1 MKNIEKYVS
10 QYVANQFPSFYKEE
24 GETFIAFI
32 KAYYEWLESS
42 AVSTLYLEVPT
53 GAYAI
58 GETVVQPANV
68 NNTATVT
75 EVGPAFIK
83 VIGSGTSFTP
93 GPVYK
98 LDSINSSPS
107 GKVTCTAGSSIITG
121 DGTSFL
127 LELDAGDFIVA
138 DGSASEIEYVASN
151 DVAKIPFKS
160 GVNYFLSSYVIYR
173 VSQKSTVTRTESSP
187 NVVRAARELPSY
199 ADIDTTLDLFIDHF
213 VKKYLYGV
221 PRDTLGDKR
230 NLIKNI
236 INFYRAKGTDD
247 AFKFLF
253 RLLYNESV
261 EIYVP
266 GKDVLRASESEWVI
280 PRYLEVSDSPYLKD
294 MVGKQI
300 YNSSKTATALVENFI
315 RKIIKNKPVNVLS
328 VSQVNGN
335 FNYSEY
341 VLCDGVTN
349 DLLLSPKIIGSLS
362 SLTVDNGGYDFKVGD
377 VVDVQ
382 GSGLGAKA
390 RVTSIMNLTGKVR
403 FSIRDGGSGYS
414 VGDSVVTVSPV
425 YNLLCNNSVSSVVV
439 GERVYQT
446 TGSNTF
452 VGEVLSVATG
462 ANTVTVKRV
471 SGTPNNA
478 LTLTTV
484 TSALS
489 LDLTSF
495 YGGGTGA
502 SFAVGGIKD
511 PEIIQY
517 STETLA
523 AFVSENIDDG
533 DFEVTVDVVNA
544 GTFEVGETITGDIL
558 AKDLII
564 NYAIVS
570 SAFQVGEQVTTGIAS
585 GIVDKV
591 DGDTMTIKGFNST
604 AIFFEG
610 DTLTGVDSGATATIT
625 KTLKTQRVSAEATIV
640 SIDGNKLTTDIPFCY
655 TVLEG
660 YYIPEVT
667 IDSAGQ
673 DYAVGDVVEFI
684 GGSYV
689 DTPATAYVESVDG
702 SGAITGIRLVSQ
714 GRYSSATLPDVGV
727 QSNIG
732 TGVSLSVTF
741 ERVAGDY
748 LTEMYLTGGTS
759 GAVGYVTSVKR
770 LYDWTDFVH
779 KNVEDLYNL
788 DAKIEDTL
796 NIRSRTVGT
805 IDYLKNVNP
814 GTGYNVNPHVEVLE
828 TNVSDLYIYDA
839 ARDNY
844 KGRNAKIDGIAGG
857 LTGIIGTVE
866 VIDSGFGYGPQERV
880 LLTSDSNPSA
890 ASATSVIFQKGRSP
904 GYWKDD
910 TSFLS
915 SNKYIIDSYYY
926 QEYSYDLRSKV
937 MIDRYKEVLLKL
949 AHPAGSIPFGSFL
962 FKDSSLNAESTVASS
977 YLTQAE
983 DA

>member
-10 QYVANQFPSFYKEE
+10 QYVSNQFPSFYKEE
-24 GETFIAFI
+24 GETFIAFV

-42 AVSTLYLEVPT
+42 AVSTLYLNVPAA
-53 GAYAI
+53 AYAI
-58 GETVVQPANV
+58 GDTVVQPANV

-75 EVGPAFIK
+75 EVGSDFIK
-83 VIGSGTSFTP
+83 VIGSGTNFAP

-98 LDSINSSPS
+98 LDSVNSSPA
-107 GKVTCTAGSSIITG
+107 GKVTCTLGSSIITG

-127 LELDAGDFIVA
+127 LEVDAGDFIVA
-138 DGSASEIEYVASN
+138 DGAAIEIEYLASN

-160 GVNYFLSSYVIYR
+160 GVNYSLSSYVVYR
-173 VSQKSTVTRTESSP
+173 VSQKSTVTRVESSP
-187 NVVRAARELPSY
+187 NVIRAGRELTSY
-199 ADIDTTLDLFIDHF
+199 ADIDTTLDTFIDHF
-213 VKKYLYGV
+213 IKKYLYGV
-221 PRDTLGDKR
+221 PRETLGDKR

-236 INFYRAKGTDD
+236 IRFYRAKGTDD

-280 PRYLEVSDSPYLKD
+280 PRYLEVSDSPYLKN
-294 MVGKQI
+294 MVGKQV
-300 YNSSKTATALVENFI
+300 YNSSKTATALVENYT
-315 RKIIKNKPVNVLS
+315 RKIIKNKPINVLT
-328 VSQVNGN
+328 VTQVNGD

-341 VLCDGVTN
+341 VLCEGVTV
-349 DLLLSPKIIGSLS
+349 DVLLSPKVIGSLS
-362 SLTVDNGGYDFKVGD
+362 SLTVDNGGYGFKVGD
-377 VVDVQ
+377 LVNVE
-382 GSGLGAKA
+382 GTGLGAKA
-390 RVTSIMNLTGKVR
+390 RVTSVSNLTGKVR

-425 YNLLCNNSVSSVVV
+425 YNLLTGNDVTSVVV

-452 VGEVLSVATG
+452 VGEVTSVTTG
-462 ANTVTVKRV
+462 ANTVSVKRI

-478 LTLTTV
+478 LSLTTV
-484 TSALS
+484 TSTLS
-489 LDLTSF
+489 LDLVSF
-495 YGGGTGA
+495 YGGGSGA
-502 SFAVGGIKD
+502 TFAVGGIKD

-523 AFVSENIDDG
+523 PFVAVNIDDG

-544 GTFEVGETITGDIL
+544 GTFEVGETVTGDIL
-558 AKDLII
+558 AKELII

-570 SAFQVGEQVTTGIAS
+570 SAFEIGEQVTTGVATA
-585 GIVDKV
+585 IVDRV
-591 DGDTMTIKGFNST
+591 DGDTMTIKGFSSS

-610 DTLTGVDSGATATIT
+610 DTLTGIDSGASATIV
-625 KTLKTQRVSAEATIV
+625 KTLKTTRVSAEAEIV

-655 TVLEG
+655 TTLEG

-667 IDSAGQ
+667 INSAGQ

-689 DTPATAYVESVDG
+689 DTPATAYVESVDV

-714 GRYSSATLPDVGV
+714 GRYSASTLPDVGV
-727 QSNIG
+727 QSTYG
-732 TGVSLSVTF
+732 TGVNLSISF
-741 ERVAGDY
+741 ERVAGVY

-759 GAVGYVTSVKR
+759 GAVGYVTGVKR
-770 LYDWTDFVH
+770 LYDWEDFVH
-779 KNVEDLYNL
+779 KNIGDLYNL
-788 DAKIEDTL
+788 DSKIEEVLD
-796 NIRSRTVGT
+796 IQSRTVGT
-805 IDYLKNVNP
+805 IEYLKNVNP
-814 GTGYNVNPHVEVLE
+814 GSGYNVNPSVQVLE
-828 TNVSDLYIYDA
+828 NEISDLYIYDS
-839 ARDNY
+839 ARDSF
-844 KGRNAKIDGIAGG
+844 KGRNAIIDAIAGG
-857 LTGIIGTVE
+857 LTGIIGSVE
-866 VIDSGFGYGPQERV
+866 VIDSGYGYGPQEKV
-880 LLTSDSNPSA
+880 LLTSDTNPAA

-910 TSFLS
+910 VSFLS

-937 MIDRYKEVLLKL
+937 MIDRYKEILLKL
-949 AHPAGSIPFGSFL
+949 AHPVGSIPFGSFL
-962 FKDSSLNAESTVASS
+962 FKDFSLSAESSVAAS
-977 YLTQAE
+977 YVTQAE